1 MLPESQST
9 FGLSISTIHSCFLVV
24 TDRSQVKLKRR
35 IGMLESLQL
44 NDGHL
49 QCKDMDAVLLE
60 SSIINIANGDLVWRF
75 HISLFNHCL
84 SIFSLL
90 FISLVYKIELRVPIY
105 MLVSKTGWDLIILM
119 KEPLDDY
126 YLSDKS

>member
-1 MLPESQST
+1 
-9 FGLSISTIHSCFLVV
+9 
-24 TDRSQVKLKRR
+24 
-35 IGMLESLQL
+35 MLESLQL
-44 NDGHL
+44 NDG
-49 QCKDMDAVLLE
+49 D
-60 SSIINIANGDLVWRF
+60 VWRF

-105 MLVSKTGWDLIILM
+105 TLVSKTGWDLIILM